1 MTGTEGCDRYMSSKF
16 EPKIHVFFCVNALD
30 RGVFSTQDP
39 EKAARIQS
47 VKMPCSSMIKDIFM
61 LKAFECGAD
70 GVMVVGCP
78 AGRCK
83 RVDGNI
89 RAAKRV
95 AWVQK
100 LLDEIG
106 LGGKRLVYT
115 ASSDTDAAITLLLK
129 GLAELGPNPVKPA
142 AQASPR

>member
-1 MTGTEGCDRYMSSKF
+1 MNSESRPGVHLFY
-16 EPKIHVFFCVNALD
+16 CVNAFEE
-30 RGVFSTQDP
+30 GVFSP
-39 EKAARIQS
+39 CAAGNADNVQS
-47 VKMPCSSMIKDIFM
+47 TKIPCSAMIKDVYI

-78 AGRCK
+78 SGKCK
-83 RVDGNI
+83 RIDGNI

-106 LGGKRLVYT
+106 LGGNRLVYADGDNADSAFT
-115 ASSDTDAAITLLLK
+115 KLLETLDALERSPLKAEMAPSS
-129 GLAELGPNPVKPA
+129 E
-142 AQASPR
+142 

>member
-1 MTGTEGCDRYMSSKF
+1 
-16 EPKIHVFFCVNALD
+16 
-30 RGVFSTQDP
+30 
-39 EKAARIQS
+39 
-47 VKMPCSSMIKDIFM
+47 MIKDVYI

-78 AGRCK
+78 SGKCK
-83 RVDGNI
+83 RIDGNI

-106 LGGKRLVYT
+106 LGGNRLVYADGDNADSAFT
-115 ASSDTDAAITLLLK
+115 QLLETLDGLERSPLKAETGPSS
-129 GLAELGPNPVKPA
+129 E
-142 AQASPR
+142 

>member
-1 MTGTEGCDRYMSSKF
+1 MSSKSK
-16 EPKIHVFFCVNALD
+16 PKIHVFYCVNAFD
-30 RGVFSTQDP
+30 QGVFSTQDP
-39 EKAARIQS
+39 ESVARVQN
-47 VKMPCSSMIKDIFM
+47 VKMPCSSMVKDVFM

-78 AGRCK
+78 AGKCK

-115 ASSDTDAAITLLLK
+115 AGGETDTAITLLLK
-129 GLAELGPNPVKPA
+129 ELAELGPNPVKPV
-142 AQASPR
+142 AQANPE